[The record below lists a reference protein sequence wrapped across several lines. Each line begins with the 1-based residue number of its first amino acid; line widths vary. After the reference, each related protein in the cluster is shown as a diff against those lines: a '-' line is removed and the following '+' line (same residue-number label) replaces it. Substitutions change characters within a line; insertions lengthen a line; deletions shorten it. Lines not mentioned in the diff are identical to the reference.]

1 MPVITCPKCQ
11 GKLRFPDDSPPRR
24 VKCPTCGHVFLS
36 TEGLPPGSLAAPPPP
51 NTAADRDKRDSRAD
65 FADDDDRRRR
75 RRDDDDDRDRRD
87 RRRDEDDDYVR
98 SRRRRDDDYDD
109 GRRRRDDD
117 DDDYDRRRRR
127 RDDDDYDRPGRSR
140 AESERAVEGQMNR
153 ASLACLL
160 CFIGGWLQVGG
171 LGLMVF
177 VVFLWWAGIREGI
190 SVFMVLAGL
199 LGLGHWLTSGTG
211 LGFLVS
217 GPRRRGALGLSIAT
231 AATAGL
237 HLMLV
242 ILIATNRYYGNF
254 GFMLIGSAG
263 EVHWGAFAT
272 QLRAIP
278 TLLFLQIALGD
289 YYRQTSD
296 GSLLP
301 VIANLAEVAR
311 GVLFL
316 LTLRAIM
323 LCARDSRGATLAMKA
338 MIGYAI
344 GAGALLVIGMLFG
357 LLLLGI
363 RPSQGGRQAVE
374 NIQSVVYLYQIVLY
388 LVITGLAVGTNLIV
402 RSIKG
407 RIDYRR

>member
-1 MPVITCPKCQ
+1 M
-11 GKLRFPDDSPPRR
+11 
-24 VKCPTCGHVFLS
+24 FLS
-36 TEGLPPGSLAAPPPP
+36 TEGIPTGSLAGPPPGAGKGEARADLD
-51 NTAADRDKRDSRAD
+51 NDDHRRRVDRDE
-65 FADDDDRRRR
+65 
-75 RRDDDDDRDRRD
+75 DRDRRD
-87 RRRDEDDDYVR
+87 RRRDDDDRRSRRRDDDDDYDR
-98 SRRRRDDDYDD
+98 SRRRRDDDDDYDD
-109 GRRRRDDD
+109 RRRRRRDD

-127 RDDDDYDRPGRSR
+127 RDDDDYDRPRRSR
-140 AESERAVEGQMNR
+140 EEEERAVEGQFNR

-190 SVFMVLAGL
+190 SVFVVLAGL
-199 LGLGHWLTSGTG
+199 LGLGHWLTSSTG

-242 ILIATNRYYGNF
+242 ILIATSRYYGNF
-254 GFMLIGSAG
+254 GLLLIGYG
-263 EVHWGAFAT
+263 GDVHWHAFVT

-278 TLLFLQIALGD
+278 TLLFLQIGVGD
-289 YYRQTSD
+289 YYRQSSD

-311 GVLFL
+311 GILFL

-323 LCARDSRGATLAMKA
+323 LCVRDSRGATLAMKA

-344 GAGALLVIGMLFG
+344 GAGALLVVGMLFG
-357 LLLLGI
+357 LLLLGL
-363 RPSQGGRQAVE
+363 RPSAGGQQAAE
-374 NIQSVVYLYQIVLY
+374 NIQSVVHLYQLVLY